1 MSSDLSPLFT
11 TPNTPKFRGGLKSQ
25 TKMEEKTVKK
35 LMIEAFKVGK
45 KTHKC
50 EDDMMEF
57 WVEERLNEERKN
69 GY

>member
-1 MSSDLSPLFT
+1 
-11 TPNTPKFRGGLKSQ
+11 
-25 TKMEEKTVKK
+25 MEEKTVKK
-35 LMIEAFKVGK
+35 LMIEAFKTGK
-45 KTHKC
+45 KTHQC